1 MPSVTVSA
9 RAASSGLRS
18 LCFAMFCALTCVPVS
33 GQVFPAGMPPE
44 ELWNEGEFTE
54 GVAAGPDG
62 RIYFSD
68 IPSSEGTAGRIL
80 VYDRASGKTDVFCA
94 DSRKSNGLTFNAQGY
109 LLACCGANAGGQA
122 LMRLTS
128 AGVPEVVVGTF
139 GGRPFNAPN
148 DLVVHPRGFVYF
160 SDPRYVGPEPLTQ
173 PKMLV
178 YCWDPA
184 TRTLRVAT
192 DVAKKPNGIEVSPDG
207 RTLYVAETDN
217 GSSGVPGEVAG
228 PKGRMQLLALSVSA
242 AGRLSDP
249 RVLVDFGSENGI
261 DGMAVDG
268 SGRIF
273 AAVRSEKRFGIAV
286 YDETGK
292 ELDFLA
298 TSALPTNCGFGVGDD
313 SGTLYITA
321 GKGLYRAQVA
331 KVAAAQP

>member
-1 MPSVTVSA
+1 MFLRTCLLLMACAVSPA
-9 RAASSGLRS
+9 NA
-18 LCFAMFCALTCVPVS
+18 
-33 GQVFPAGMPPE
+33 QVFPAGKPPE

-68 IPSSEGTAGRIL
+68 IPSAAGTPGRIL
-80 VYDRASGKTDVFCA
+80 VYDRATGGTTVFCT
-94 DSRKSNGLTFNAQGY
+94 DSRKSNGLAFDSTGS
-109 LLACCGANAGGQA
+109 LLACCGANDGGQA
-122 LMRLTS
+122 LMRFTP
-128 AGVPEVVVGTF
+128 AGVPEVVVGTYH
-139 GGRPFNAPN
+139 GRPFNAPN
-148 DLVVHPRGFVYF
+148 DLVVHPRGLVYF

-173 PKMLV
+173 PQMLV
-178 YCWDPA
+178 YCWNPT

-207 RTLYVAETDN
+207 QTLYVAETDN
-217 GSSGVPGEVAG
+217 GSSGVPGEAPG
-228 PKGRMQLLALSVSA
+228 PKGLMQLLAFSVSA
-242 AGRLSDP
+242 EGRLSSP

-261 DGMAVDG
+261 DGMAVDR

-286 YDETGK
+286 YDPAGT

-298 TSALPTNCGFGVGDD
+298 TPALPTNVGFGMGDD

-321 GKGLYRAQVA
+321 GKGLYRTQ
-331 KVAAAQP
+331 VAAAQP